1 MTGFLKSY
9 KNIGLGFVLLLLI
22 SHTAFALRMQ
32 FIVTMPPVITEG
44 TVVQFD
50 VFGTGTGAQV
60 FTVIIDNI
68 NDNTTYTG
76 LTLRYRVYYYQQGGG
91 YSGILY
97 EGLSNQ
103 FSMNP
108 NEYVPPISSKDFL
121 KKNNPAVKVSL
132 QTTVFELSDTDP
144 LKKQF
149 LNTQM
154 IPDGKIKY
162 TMILEHN
169 GIAHSTQESEHTVIN
184 TSKVELVT
192 PGSSPSDLLTTI
204 FNSNPIFIW
213 NSDLP
218 PNVYGS
224 DDVFEIRVYKA
235 SSGESAA
242 QAMSKVPVVREGT
255 TILQYKLPDQG
266 YRLIPGATYYWEVIG
281 FIKGISTSEI
291 KGSPL
296 GFKMSK
302 PVNPKVQEVIN
313 IINPVYDEAT
323 LEKIYD
329 YDSDVIIKIDGHEK
343 DVNELRELVQ
353 KILLEEYSIHNT
365 KVE

>member
-60 FTVIIDNI
+60 FTVILDNV
-68 NDNTTYTG
+68 NDNKTYTG

-154 IPDGKIKY
+154 IPDGKI
-162 TMILEHN
+162 ILKRALN
-169 GIAHSTQESEHTVIN
+169 
-184 TSKVELVT
+184 
-192 PGSSPSDLLTTI
+192 
-204 FNSNPIFIW
+204 
-213 NSDLP
+213 
-218 PNVYGS
+218 
-224 DDVFEIRVYKA
+224 
-235 SSGESAA
+235 
-242 QAMSKVPVVREGT
+242 M
-255 TILQYKLPDQG
+255 
-266 YRLIPGATYYWEVIG
+266 
-281 FIKGISTSEI
+281 
-291 KGSPL
+291 
-296 GFKMSK
+296 
-302 PVNPKVQEVIN
+302 
-313 IINPVYDEAT
+313 
-323 LEKIYD
+323 
-329 YDSDVIIKIDGHEK
+329 
-343 DVNELRELVQ
+343 
-353 KILLEEYSIHNT
+353 
-365 KVE
+365 